1 MKRLLGMLSL
11 QRKFLLLGGLSL
23 ILFAVPLLLY
33 VKASWETAAQKRL
46 EAAGARPVAT
56 LLQAVRLVQAHRG
69 LSNLHLNGGR
79 EAGEERRRLAPG
91 VDAQWRELDTRLREA
106 AAPASALATLDALA
120 QEWRALRKQVDD
132 ADIAAPASF
141 ERHTALVARLL
152 LFKNTLLDDFKLSLD
167 ADLGASA
174 LIAAAYQDLPVA
186 AETLG
191 QVRARAAAALAAG
204 EPGAAQ
210 RLAVDTGLARARDMG
225 ANIARNLER
234 ARTGA
239 PALAAQIDAAAGR
252 VRQALDGMDELTRA
266 SLARAA
272 SLADEERR
280 GYFGKATAQLE
291 ALYREIDGATALA
304 TGLLEREVDRIGREQ
319 LALWS
324 VLAVLALAA
333 LALGVLIARSIAG
346 PLVEAAALAR
356 RVAESDLSA
365 RAAPQGRDETARLLA
380 SLNRMS
386 EGLSGTVRQVQAGAA
401 AIEGAAGEIAAGN
414 HDLSRRTE
422 EQAASLEETAAS
434 MEQFTATARQNA
446 AEALAAGERAR
457 GAADLADQG
466 GAAAREANA
475 AIGAVQGSAARISE
489 IIGVIE
495 GIAFQT
501 NILALNAA
509 VEAARAGEQGK
520 GFAVVA
526 SEVRSLA
533 QKSATAAR
541 EIKDLIQLSVEQI
554 EGGAAKVSR
563 AGAVIQGLVTEIR
576 EVSGLVGGIGAA
588 VAQQTAG
595 IEQVNQAIAQ
605 MDDITQQNAAL
616 VEEAAAASENLLSQA
631 AAMNRMMAVFTL
643 RDEPAARRVDNL
655 IPLRG

>member
-1 MKRLLGMLSL
+1 MGDRGAEAP
-11 QRKFLLLGGLSL
+11 GGRGR
-23 ILFAVPLLLY
+23 APGRHV
-33 VKASWETAAQKRL
+33 
-46 EAAGARPVAT
+46 AAGRAPGAGASR
-56 LLQAVRLVQAHRG
+56 AVQPASER
-69 LSNLHLNGGR
+69 GR

-191 QVRARAAAALAAG
+191 QVRARAAAALAAS

-234 ARTGA
+234 AGTGA

-252 VRQALDGMDELTRA
+252 VRQALDGMDELTRS

-272 SLADEERR
+272 SLADDERR

-304 TGLLEREVDRIGREQ
+304 TGLLEREVARIGREQ
-319 LALWS
+319 IALWS
-324 VLAVLALAA
+324 VLVVLALAA

-446 AEALAAGERAR
+446 AEALAAGERAGR
-457 GAADLADQG
+457 GRSGRPGRGG
-466 GAAAREANA
+466 GARGQCRDRRGPGQRGPHLGNHRRDRGHRLPDQHPGAERGGRGRAR
-475 AIGAVQGSAARISE
+475 G
-489 IIGVIE
+489 
-495 GIAFQT
+495 
-501 NILALNAA
+501 
-509 VEAARAGEQGK
+509 
-520 GFAVVA
+520 
-526 SEVRSLA
+526 
-533 QKSATAAR
+533 
-541 EIKDLIQLSVEQI
+541 
-554 EGGAAKVSR
+554 
-563 AGAVIQGLVTEIR
+563 
-576 EVSGLVGGIGAA
+576 
-588 VAQQTAG
+588 
-595 IEQVNQAIAQ
+595 
-605 MDDITQQNAAL
+605 
-616 VEEAAAASENLLSQA
+616 
-631 AAMNRMMAVFTL
+631 
-643 RDEPAARRVDNL
+643 
-655 IPLRG
+655 

>member
-1 MKRLLGMLSL
+1 
-11 QRKFLLLGGLSL
+11 
-23 ILFAVPLLLY
+23 
-33 VKASWETAAQKRL
+33 
-46 EAAGARPVAT
+46 
-56 LLQAVRLVQAHRG
+56 
-69 LSNLHLNGGR
+69 
-79 EAGEERRRLAPG
+79 
-91 VDAQWRELDTRLREA
+91 
-106 AAPASALATLDALA
+106 
-120 QEWRALRKQVDD
+120 
-132 ADIAAPASF
+132 
-141 ERHTALVARLL
+141 
-152 LFKNTLLDDFKLSLD
+152 
-167 ADLGASA
+167 
-174 LIAAAYQDLPVA
+174 
-186 AETLG
+186 
-191 QVRARAAAALAAG
+191 
-204 EPGAAQ
+204 
-210 RLAVDTGLARARDMG
+210 
-225 ANIARNLER
+225 
-234 ARTGA
+234 
-239 PALAAQIDAAAGR
+239 
-252 VRQALDGMDELTRA
+252 
-266 SLARAA
+266 
-272 SLADEERR
+272 
-280 GYFGKATAQLE
+280 
-291 ALYREIDGATALA
+291 
-304 TGLLEREVDRIGREQ
+304 
-319 LALWS
+319 
-324 VLAVLALAA
+324 
-333 LALGVLIARSIAG
+333 
-346 PLVEAAALAR
+346 
-356 RVAESDLSA
+356 
-365 RAAPQGRDETARLLA
+365 
-380 SLNRMS
+380 MS

-446 AEALAAGERAR
+446 AEALAAGERGAR
-457 GAADLADQG
+457 RSGRPG
-466 GAAAREANA
+466 RAAAREANA

-509 VEAARAGEQGK
+509 VEAARAVSRARVSPWCQRGPQPG
-520 GFAVVA
+520 A
-526 SEVRSLA
+526 EVRHGG
-533 QKSATAAR
+533 AR
-541 EIKDLIQLSVEQI
+541 DQGPDQLSVEQI

>member
-1 MKRLLGMLSL
+1 MGDRGAEAP
-11 QRKFLLLGGLSL
+11 GGRGR
-23 ILFAVPLLLY
+23 APGRHV
-33 VKASWETAAQKRL
+33 
-46 EAAGARPVAT
+46 AAGRAPGAGASR
-56 LLQAVRLVQAHRG
+56 AVQPASER
-69 LSNLHLNGGR
+69 GR

-191 QVRARAAAALAAG
+191 QVRARAAALAAS

-234 ARTGA
+234 AGTGA

-252 VRQALDGMDELTRA
+252 VRQALDGMDELTRS

-272 SLADEERR
+272 SLADDERR

-304 TGLLEREVDRIGREQ
+304 TGLLEREVARIGREQ
-319 LALWS
+319 IALWS
-324 VLAVLALAA
+324 VLVVLALAA

>member
-1 MKRLLGMLSL
+1 MRNG
-11 QRKFLLLGGLSL
+11 
-23 ILFAVPLLLY
+23 
-33 VKASWETAAQKRL
+33 ASWT
-46 EAAGARPVAT
+46 
-56 LLQAVRLVQAHRG
+56 RG
-69 LSNLHLNGGR
+69 C
-79 EAGEERRRLAPG
+79 ARRRA
-91 VDAQWRELDTRLREA
+91 RLGACHARCA
-106 AAPASALATLDALA
+106 G

-191 QVRARAAAALAAG
+191 QVRARAAAALAAS

-234 ARTGA
+234 AGTGA

-252 VRQALDGMDELTRA
+252 VRQALDGMDELTRS

-272 SLADEERR
+272 SLADDERR

-304 TGLLEREVDRIGREQ
+304 TGLLEREVARIGREQ
-319 LALWS
+319 IALWS
-324 VLAVLALAA
+324 VLVVLALAA

-365 RAAPQGRDETARLLA
+365 RARAGRDETARLLA

-386 EGLSGTVRQVQAGAA
+386 EGQSGTVRQVQAGAA

-554 EGGAAKVSR
+554 EAAR
-563 AGAVIQGLVTEIR
+563 PGFARGRRDPGLVTEIR

>member
-1 MKRLLGMLSL
+1 M
-11 QRKFLLLGGLSL
+11 
-23 ILFAVPLLLY
+23 LLY

-69 LSNLHLNGGR
+69 LSNLHLNGAAR
-79 EAGEERRRLAPG
+79 RSEERRRLAPG

-191 QVRARAAAALAAG
+191 QCAPRRRRWRPASRARRSAWRWTPGWRARATWARTSRATWNAG
-204 EPGAAQ
+204 
-210 RLAVDTGLARARDMG
+210 
-225 ANIARNLER
+225 
-234 ARTGA
+234 TGA

-319 LALWS
+319 IALWS
-324 VLAVLALAA
+324 VLVVLALAA

-356 RVAESDLSA
+356 CVAESDLSA

-446 AEALAAGERAR
+446 AEALAAGERA

-541 EIKDLIQLSVEQI
+541 EI
-554 EGGAAKVSR
+554 R
-563 AGAVIQGLVTEIR
+563 T
-576 EVSGLVGGIGAA
+576 
-588 VAQQTAG
+588 
-595 IEQVNQAIAQ
+595 
-605 MDDITQQNAAL
+605 
-616 VEEAAAASENLLSQA
+616 
-631 AAMNRMMAVFTL
+631 
-643 RDEPAARRVDNL
+643 
-655 IPLRG
+655 

>member
-1 MKRLLGMLSL
+1 MGDRGAEAP
-11 QRKFLLLGGLSL
+11 GGRGR
-23 ILFAVPLLLY
+23 APGRHV
-33 VKASWETAAQKRL
+33 
-46 EAAGARPVAT
+46 AAGRAPGAGASR
-56 LLQAVRLVQAHRG
+56 AVQPASER
-69 LSNLHLNGGR
+69 GR

-191 QVRARAAAALAAG
+191 QVARAAAALAAS

-234 ARTGA
+234 AGTGA

-272 SLADEERR
+272 SLADDERR

-319 LALWS
+319 IALWS
-324 VLAVLALAA
+324 VLVVLALAA

-356 RVAESDLSA
+356 RVAESDL
-365 RAAPQGRDETARLLA
+365 RAP
-380 SLNRMS
+380 
-386 EGLSGTVRQVQAGAA
+386 
-401 AIEGAAGEIAAGN
+401 
-414 HDLSRRTE
+414 RR
-422 EQAASLEETAAS
+422 
-434 MEQFTATARQNA
+434 
-446 AEALAAGERAR
+446 R
-457 GAADLADQG
+457 GA
-466 GAAAREANA
+466 
-475 AIGAVQGSAARISE
+475 
-489 IIGVIE
+489 
-495 GIAFQT
+495 T
-501 NILALNAA
+501 
-509 VEAARAGEQGK
+509 
-520 GFAVVA
+520 
-526 SEVRSLA
+526 
-533 QKSATAAR
+533 
-541 EIKDLIQLSVEQI
+541 
-554 EGGAAKVSR
+554 
-563 AGAVIQGLVTEIR
+563 
-576 EVSGLVGGIGAA
+576 
-588 VAQQTAG
+588 
-595 IEQVNQAIAQ
+595 
-605 MDDITQQNAAL
+605 
-616 VEEAAAASENLLSQA
+616 
-631 AAMNRMMAVFTL
+631 
-643 RDEPAARRVDNL
+643 RR
-655 IPLRG
+655 PGCWRR

>member
-1 MKRLLGMLSL
+1 MGDRGAEAP
-11 QRKFLLLGGLSL
+11 GGRGR
-23 ILFAVPLLLY
+23 APGRHV
-33 VKASWETAAQKRL
+33 
-46 EAAGARPVAT
+46 AAGRAPGAGASR
-56 LLQAVRLVQAHRG
+56 AVQPASER
-69 LSNLHLNGGR
+69 GR

-191 QVRARAAAALAAG
+191 QVRARAAAALAAS

-234 ARTGA
+234 AGTGA

-252 VRQALDGMDELTRA
+252 VRQALDGMDELTRS

-272 SLADEERR
+272 SLADDERR

-304 TGLLEREVDRIGREQ
+304 TGLLEREVARIGREQ
-319 LALWS
+319 IALWS
-324 VLAVLALAA
+324 VLVVLALAA

-365 RAAPQGRDETARLLA
+365 RAPQGRDETARLLA

-475 AIGAVQGSAARISE
+475 AIGAVQAARP
-489 IIGVIE
+489 
-495 GIAFQT
+495 
-501 NILALNAA
+501 
-509 VEAARAGEQGK
+509 
-520 GFAVVA
+520 A
-526 SEVRSLA
+526 SR
-533 QKSATAAR
+533 KSSA
-541 EIKDLIQLSVEQI
+541 
-554 EGGAAKVSR
+554 
-563 AGAVIQGLVTEIR
+563 
-576 EVSGLVGGIGAA
+576 
-588 VAQQTAG
+588 
-595 IEQVNQAIAQ
+595 
-605 MDDITQQNAAL
+605 
-616 VEEAAAASENLLSQA
+616 
-631 AAMNRMMAVFTL
+631 
-643 RDEPAARRVDNL
+643 
-655 IPLRG
+655 

>member
-1 MKRLLGMLSL
+1 MKQLYSL
-11 QRKFLLLGGLSL
+11 QPLCRKRVEGVLP
-23 ILFAVPLLLY
+23 VTTRQTWW
-33 VKASWETAAQKRL
+33 KARPDYRKYEYDETSARHVVATA
-46 EAAGARPVAT
+46 EIPAAGWVEPDPVRRPVA
-56 LLQAVRLVQAHRG
+56 AVRQGVVGDRGAEAPGGRGRAPGRHVAAGRAPGAGASRAVQPASER
-69 LSNLHLNGGR
+69 GR

-234 ARTGA
+234 AGTGA

-266 SLARAA
+266 SLARREPGGRGAA
-272 SLADEERR
+272 RLFRQGHRAAGGVVPRDRRRHGAGDRAAGARGGPDRTRADRAVERA
-280 GYFGKATAQLE
+280 GCP
-291 ALYREIDGATALA
+291 GA
-304 TGLLEREVDRIGREQ
+304 GR
-319 LALWS
+319 
-324 VLAVLALAA
+324 
-333 LALGVLIARSIAG
+333 
-346 PLVEAAALAR
+346 
-356 RVAESDLSA
+356 A
-365 RAAPQGRDETARLLA
+365 RAGRADRALDRRAAGRGGGAGAVRGRVGPERARAPQGRDETARLLA

-446 AEALAAGERAR
+446 AEALAAGERA
-457 GAADLADQG
+457 GARPIWPTRAGQRRARPMPRS
-466 GAAAREANA
+466 ARSRAARPASRKS
-475 AIGAVQGSAARISE
+475 SA
-489 IIGVIE
+489 
-495 GIAFQT
+495 
-501 NILALNAA
+501 
-509 VEAARAGEQGK
+509 
-520 GFAVVA
+520 
-526 SEVRSLA
+526 
-533 QKSATAAR
+533 
-541 EIKDLIQLSVEQI
+541 
-554 EGGAAKVSR
+554 
-563 AGAVIQGLVTEIR
+563 
-576 EVSGLVGGIGAA
+576 
-588 VAQQTAG
+588 
-595 IEQVNQAIAQ
+595 
-605 MDDITQQNAAL
+605 
-616 VEEAAAASENLLSQA
+616 
-631 AAMNRMMAVFTL
+631 
-643 RDEPAARRVDNL
+643 
-655 IPLRG
+655 

>member
-1 MKRLLGMLSL
+1 
-11 QRKFLLLGGLSL
+11 
-23 ILFAVPLLLY
+23 
-33 VKASWETAAQKRL
+33 
-46 EAAGARPVAT
+46 
-56 LLQAVRLVQAHRG
+56 
-69 LSNLHLNGGR
+69 
-79 EAGEERRRLAPG
+79 
-91 VDAQWRELDTRLREA
+91 
-106 AAPASALATLDALA
+106 
-120 QEWRALRKQVDD
+120 
-132 ADIAAPASF
+132 
-141 ERHTALVARLL
+141 
-152 LFKNTLLDDFKLSLD
+152 
-167 ADLGASA
+167 
-174 LIAAAYQDLPVA
+174 
-186 AETLG
+186 
-191 QVRARAAAALAAG
+191 
-204 EPGAAQ
+204 
-210 RLAVDTGLARARDMG
+210 MG

-234 ARTGA
+234 AGTGA

-252 VRQALDGMDELTRA
+252 VRQALDGMDELTRS

-272 SLADEERR
+272 SLADDERR

-304 TGLLEREVDRIGREQ
+304 TGLLEREVARIGREQ
-319 LALWS
+319 IALWS
-324 VLAVLALAA
+324 VLVVLALAA

-365 RAAPQGRDETARLLA
+365 RAPQGRDETARLLA

>member
-1 MKRLLGMLSL
+1 M
-11 QRKFLLLGGLSL
+11 
-23 ILFAVPLLLY
+23 
-33 VKASWETAAQKRL
+33 
-46 EAAGARPVAT
+46 
-56 LLQAVRLVQAHRG
+56 RLVQAHRG
-69 LSNLHLNGGR
+69 LSNLHLNGAAR
-79 EAGEERRRLAPG
+79 RAKRRRLAPG

-234 ARTGA
+234 AGTGA

-319 LALWS
+319 IALWS
-324 VLAVLALAA
+324 VLVVLALAA

-356 RVAESDLSA
+356 CVAESDLSA
-365 RAAPQGRDETARLLA
+365 RAPQGRDETARLLA

-446 AEALAAGERAR
+446 AEALAAGERA
-457 GAADLADQG
+457 GARPIWPTRAGQRRARPMPRS
-466 GAAAREANA
+466 ARSRAARPASRKS
-475 AIGAVQGSAARISE
+475 SA
-489 IIGVIE
+489 
-495 GIAFQT
+495 
-501 NILALNAA
+501 
-509 VEAARAGEQGK
+509 
-520 GFAVVA
+520 
-526 SEVRSLA
+526 
-533 QKSATAAR
+533 
-541 EIKDLIQLSVEQI
+541 
-554 EGGAAKVSR
+554 
-563 AGAVIQGLVTEIR
+563 
-576 EVSGLVGGIGAA
+576 
-588 VAQQTAG
+588 
-595 IEQVNQAIAQ
+595 
-605 MDDITQQNAAL
+605 
-616 VEEAAAASENLLSQA
+616 
-631 AAMNRMMAVFTL
+631 
-643 RDEPAARRVDNL
+643 
-655 IPLRG
+655 